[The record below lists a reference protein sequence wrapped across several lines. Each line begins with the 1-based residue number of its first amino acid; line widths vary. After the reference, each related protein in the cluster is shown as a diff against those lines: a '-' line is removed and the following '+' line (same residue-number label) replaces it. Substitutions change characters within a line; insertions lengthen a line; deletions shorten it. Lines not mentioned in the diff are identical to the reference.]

1 MNEVNANKIK
11 IEIFIPSGKCT
22 CTYSQWVQKIWDKLD
37 DYREYVEV
45 ETTDTNS
52 QRAKELRITGQTL
65 LVNNEKTLLFYLK
78 DKLVELIKE
87 FNLKQEEFH

>member
-1 MNEVNANKIK
+1 MSEKIK
-11 IEIFIPSGKCT
+11 IEIFVPSGKCT

-52 QRAKELRITGQTL
+52 AKAQELGITGQTL
-65 LVNNEKTLLFYLK
+65 LVNNEKTLVFYLR
-78 DKLVELIKE
+78 DKLAVLVKKE
-87 FNLKQEEFH
+87 T